1 MPQVIL
7 AISKGGQHDGSV
19 EKQTMKFLYKLHGN
33 DAQPGLHIEPIKGS
47 VDPRVR
53 TGRVNDMYRAVLF
66 KVQGSGP
73 DSHYVF
79 TGVWPHDKAISIA
92 ETARLQVNP
101 VNGTTEMLLASQ
113 SAVQMTE
120 KPAPAV
126 DVVHERTSTTIT
138 KLSLLESVS
147 AGTTE
152 ESLVGVLGLDADLA
166 RRAMS
171 AVDDDALIDL
181 ASEAVEWQGMAL
193 LDLAAGKTIAEV
205 RETLSLDRQA
215 PADPAQ
221 DEDDALL
228 EGLRTPAAQM
238 QFAWIEDEEELRQVI
253 EGGDFAKWRV
263 FLHPEQRKYVGART
277 NGPFRLSGGAGTG
290 KTVVLLH
297 RARELSRRDP
307 TARIVLTT
315 FTRNLADDMR
325 RNLATLDADV
335 PLASALGEPGVFVT
349 GLDAVAGSVVGRA
362 DEASVAAAAVRVLG
376 PGGNRA
382 SQRPSKSSTGWRE
395 SIGAAGS
402 ALPAELQSPAFFAA
416 EYSLVVLPAR
426 ITTKDKYLTVRRPGR
441 GVGLNR
447 AQRAAVWSVI
457 ASYRAS
463 TAIEGVVDFPEVV
476 AMATE
481 ILDSQAVRPAD
492 HVLVDEGQD
501 LSPCQWQLVR
511 ALAAEG
517 PDDLFLAEDSQQRIY
532 GQRVVL
538 SRYGIR
544 IVGRSRRLTLNYRTT
559 QQVLSFATRVLEG
572 VDTFDLDDLATD
584 STGYRSARSGP
595 LPERVGAA
603 SLTDELELA
612 AERVRN
618 WLEAGVPPETIGL
631 LVRDQRTADQLARG
645 LDDRG
650 VQVRLVSRGT
660 SVSKRPQ
667 LMTMH
672 RAKGMEFSRVLIFGA
687 DADLMPASYLL
698 KSVPEGEREDVFQR
712 ERSLFYVAATRA
724 RDELV
729 IMWSG
734 DASGFLSSTGQEESS

>member
-66 KVQGSGP
+66 KVQGSGS
-73 DSHYVF
+73 DAHYVF
-79 TGVWPHDKAISIA
+79 TGVWPHDEAIAIA

-113 SAVQMTE
+113 AAVQMSEPPTVE
-120 KPAPAV
+120 APGGAV
-126 DVVHERTSTTIT
+126 APDVQEFSF
-138 KLSLLESVS
+138 LESVS

-152 ESLVGVLGLDADLA
+152 ESLVEVLGLDAVLA
-166 RRAMS
+166 KRAMS
-171 AVDDDALIDL
+171 ATDDDAVIDL
-181 ASEAVEWQGMAL
+181 AADAVEWQGMAL
-193 LDLAAGKTIAEV
+193 LDLAAGKTISEV
-205 RETLSLDRQA
+205 RQSLGLDQQA
-215 PADPAQ
+215 PTDPAQ

-228 EGLRTPAAQM
+228 DGLRTPAAQM
-238 QFAWIEDEEELRQVI
+238 QFAWIEGEDELRQVV

-297 RARELSRRDP
+297 RARELARRDP
-307 TARIVLTT
+307 SARVVLTT

-325 RNLATLDADV
+325 RNLELLDPTV
-335 PLASALGEPGVFVT
+335 SLAASLGEPGVFVT
-349 GLDAVAGSVVGRA
+349 GLDAAAGSVVSRA
-362 DEASVAAAAVRVLG
+362 DEASVSQAVGTVLG

-382 SQRPSKSSTGWRE
+382 SQRPTKSSTGWRE
-395 SIGAAGS
+395 AIDAAGS
-402 ALPAELQSPAFFAA
+402 PLPVELRSPAFFAA
-416 EYSLVVLPAR
+416 EYALVVLPAR
-426 ITTKDKYLTVRRPGR
+426 ITTKDAYLSVRRPGR
-441 GVGLNR
+441 GVALNR
-447 AQRAAVWSVI
+447 SQRAAVWEVI

-476 AMATE
+476 AVATE
-481 ILDSQAVRPAD
+481 ILDMQAQRPAD

-517 PDDLFLAEDSQQRIY
+517 ADDLFIAEDSQQRIY

-538 SRYGIR
+538 SRFGIR

-559 QQVLSFATRVLEG
+559 QQVLAFATRVLEG
-572 VDTFDLDDLATD
+572 VESFDLDEEATD

-618 WLEAGVPPETIGL
+618 WLNSGVAPETIGL

-645 LDDRG
+645 LEDQG

-660 SVSKRPQ
+660 SASKRPQ

-698 KSVPEGEREDVFQR
+698 KSVPEGERDDVYQR

-729 IMWSG
+729 VMWSG
-734 DASGFLSSTGQEESS
+734 EASGFLSSAGHDL